1 MTECCR
7 ALLNPHRALMKHSP
21 FTYYKIGLHSVSVLP
36 GMWDRQT
43 DRQTSLP
50 QEARLEM
57 GQCFP
62 YRLNALNFRA
72 YFKESS

>member
-1 MTECCR
+1 
-7 ALLNPHRALMKHSP
+7 MKHSP
-21 FTYYKIGLHSVSVLP
+21 FTYYKIGLHSVSVLL

-43 DRQTSLP
+43 DRQTLLP

-72 YFKESS
+72 YFKEPS

>member
-1 MTECCR
+1 
-7 ALLNPHRALMKHSP
+7 MKHSP
-21 FTYYKIGLHSVSVLP
+21 FTYYKIGLRSVSVLP

-43 DRQTSLP
+43 DRQTLLP

-72 YFKESS
+72 YFKELS

>member
-1 MTECCR
+1 
-7 ALLNPHRALMKHSP
+7 MKHSP

-43 DRQTSLP
+43 DRQTLLP

-72 YFKESS
+72 YFIEPS